1 MMMHGASI
9 RHAYHTG
16 GAMSARRAHTK
27 GVCWWWGD
35 TAQYNAQER
44 GRDQEVFA
52 QDDAGADSE
61 DSWEDHEDEE
71 DEEPP
76 CPDHIKRFAMS
87 RVDWKSSPHALKPNQ
102 PVDHLYWPNFIVEE
116 PNGTFF
122 TGPYAH
128 RPCIVFW
135 APAIFWPRYGKRPRV
150 HAWFLPIHLFCLGMQ
165 VCVSSPMSLLQVQP
179 SSNPRRLER

>member
-1 MMMHGASI
+1 
-9 RHAYHTG
+9 
-16 GAMSARRAHTK
+16 
-27 GVCWWWGD
+27 
-35 TAQYNAQER
+35 
-44 GRDQEVFA
+44 
-52 QDDAGADSE
+52 
-61 DSWEDHEDEE
+61 
-71 DEEPP
+71 
-76 CPDHIKRFAMS
+76 MS

-150 HAWFLPIHLFCLGMQ
+150 DVNEPDE
-165 VCVSSPMSLLQVQP
+165 SSPQLYSDP
-179 SSNPRRLER
+179 GRSYAS

>member
-116 PNGTFF
+116 PNGIFF

-128 RPCIVFW
+128 RPCIVFSCYLLAQVW
-135 APAIFWPRYGKRPRV
+135 ETTQGICLVSANSS
-150 HAWFLPIHLFCLGMQ
+150 FCLGMQ